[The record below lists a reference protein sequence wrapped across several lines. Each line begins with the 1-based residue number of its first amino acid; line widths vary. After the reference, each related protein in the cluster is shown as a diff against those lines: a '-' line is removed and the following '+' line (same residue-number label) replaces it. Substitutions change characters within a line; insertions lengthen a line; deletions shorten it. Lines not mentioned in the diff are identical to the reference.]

1 MNVALI
7 GPRGAGKSTLARLLA
22 VETGWT
28 ALSTDTLVSYEAD
41 GASIAEL
48 VAASGGSFADFRERE
63 HQVLRK
69 AGRLHDVILDCG
81 GGIVVDL
88 GQDGEEHLSER
99 KLRLLREQ
107 SLVFFL
113 LPRLEDVA
121 AEIAGDQRR
130 PSLGS
135 ASPREIYERRLPWY
149 RRAAHHE
156 IAARDG
162 EPSRTVETI
171 CDAMQEAGL
180 LAPPR

>member
-69 AGRLHDVILDCG
+69 AGRLHEVILDCG

-99 KLRLLREQ
+99 KLGLLREQ

-135 ASPREIYERRLPWY
+135 ASPREIFERRLPWY

-156 IAARDG
+156 IAVRDG
-162 EPSRTVETI
+162 EQATTLELIR
-171 CDAMQEAGL
+171 DAMQEAGL